1 MNILT
6 ANTVTTVEFSSKLE
20 EINVKYKKEKE
31 DLKKIIAETAR
42 SQAEQILADDNDD
55 SMGNP
60 EELCK
65 KLAEL
70 RLQYNSI
77 IVKQKEEFNS
87 TMKEYTDKIMTNM
100 GKWQLIKT
108 RPNSNIT
115 SDDIPLCFICH
126 KAPSIC
132 SGGSACRVFQES
144 EKKDKALQDLAIKIL
159 NSYEDDKRTAIRMI
173 FSKVRIKKPDREEQ
187 RHNQIMQCLENT
199 CKTYHI
205 VRRTP
210 LRDEK
215 ALVMKMYDCIKYKM
229 VY

>member
-6 ANTVTTVEFSSKLE
+6 ANTVTTTEFSSKLQ

-77 IVKQKEEFNS
+77 IVKQKEEFDS
-87 TMKEYTDKIMTNM
+87 TMKEYTDQIMTNM
-100 GKWQLIKT
+100 GK
-108 RPNSNIT
+108 
-115 SDDIPLCFICH
+115 
-126 KAPSIC
+126 
-132 SGGSACRVFQES
+132 
-144 EKKDKALQDLAIKIL
+144 
-159 NSYEDDKRTAIRMI
+159 
-173 FSKVRIKKPDREEQ
+173 
-187 RHNQIMQCLENT
+187 
-199 CKTYHI
+199 
-205 VRRTP
+205 
-210 LRDEK
+210 
-215 ALVMKMYDCIKYKM
+215 
-229 VY
+229 

>member
-6 ANTVTTVEFSSKLE
+6 ANTVITTEFSSKLE

-77 IVKQKEEFNS
+77 VVKQKQEMESIMKNYCTEIFEN
-87 TMKEYTDKIMTNM
+87 MKE
-100 GKWQLIKT
+100 
-108 RPNSNIT
+108 
-115 SDDIPLCFICH
+115 
-126 KAPSIC
+126 
-132 SGGSACRVFQES
+132 SG
-144 EKKDKALQDLAIKIL
+144 
-159 NSYEDDKRTAIRMI
+159 SYEL
-173 FSKVRIKKPDREEQ
+173 VVEELA
-187 RHNQIMQCLENT
+187 NS
-199 CKTYHI
+199 
-205 VRRTP
+205 
-210 LRDEK
+210 
-215 ALVMKMYDCIKYKM
+215 
-229 VY
+229 

>member
-6 ANTVTTVEFSSKLE
+6 ANTVTTTEFSSKLE

-87 TMKEYTDKIMTNM
+87 TMKEYTDQIMTNM
-100 GKWQLIKT
+100 GKSPDPSVTNTSIRSPSAAANRTDIQGLAIEIINFDQNLKRKVINWLHPRPGTSNNKEMATRLAKQELSKLYTHYHVARGMEHGPQKGKDKLLMIMFQLI
-108 RPNSNIT
+108 NN
-115 SDDIPLCFICH
+115 
-126 KAPSIC
+126 
-132 SGGSACRVFQES
+132 
-144 EKKDKALQDLAIKIL
+144 
-159 NSYEDDKRTAIRMI
+159 
-173 FSKVRIKKPDREEQ
+173 KVI
-187 RHNQIMQCLENT
+187 N
-199 CKTYHI
+199 
-205 VRRTP
+205 
-210 LRDEK
+210 
-215 ALVMKMYDCIKYKM
+215 
-229 VY
+229 

>member
-6 ANTVTTVEFSSKLE
+6 ANTVTTTEFSSKLE

-77 IVKQKEEFNS
+77 IVKQKEEFDS
-87 TMKEYTDKIMTNM
+87 TMKEYTHQIMTNM
-100 GKWQLIKT
+100 GKSPEPSVTNTSIRSRSQAETLAYEIINSDQNIKRQVINWLHPRPGRTNNKEMATNLAKQQLSKLYNNYHVA
-108 RPNSNIT
+108 RGME
-115 SDDIPLCFICH
+115 H
-126 KAPSIC
+126 APQKVGC
-132 SGGSACRVFQES
+132 CT
-144 EKKDKALQDLAIKIL
+144 KDQLLTIMFKLI
-159 NSYEDDKRTAIRMI
+159 NDKVI
-173 FSKVRIKKPDREEQ
+173 
-187 RHNQIMQCLENT
+187 N
-199 CKTYHI
+199 
-205 VRRTP
+205 
-210 LRDEK
+210 
-215 ALVMKMYDCIKYKM
+215 
-229 VY
+229 

>member
-60 EELCK
+60 EKLCK

-77 IVKQKEEFNS
+77 IVKQKEEFDS

-100 GKWQLIKT
+100 GKSQLT
-108 RPNSNIT
+108 NT
-115 SDDIPLCFICH
+115 CFINSQYKLANEIINSDQSVKRNVINWIH
-126 KAPSIC
+126 PRPGTSNNNEMATRLAK
-132 SGGSACRVFQES
+132 QELS
-144 EKKDKALQDLAIKIL
+144 KLYTQYCIPRRMPQNDEDQQLLVHIMYKLIHDKVI
-159 NSYEDDKRTAIRMI
+159 N
-173 FSKVRIKKPDREEQ
+173 
-187 RHNQIMQCLENT
+187 
-199 CKTYHI
+199 
-205 VRRTP
+205 
-210 LRDEK
+210 
-215 ALVMKMYDCIKYKM
+215 
-229 VY
+229 